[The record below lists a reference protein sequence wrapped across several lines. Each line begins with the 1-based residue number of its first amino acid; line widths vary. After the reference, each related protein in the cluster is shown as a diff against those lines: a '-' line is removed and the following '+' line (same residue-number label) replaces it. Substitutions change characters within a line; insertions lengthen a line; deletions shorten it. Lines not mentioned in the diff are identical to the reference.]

1 MKQSDSKKLI
11 IIGLDGATFDVLD
24 PYIQKGVLPNI
35 ERLIHEGVKGKL
47 ESTIPPVTGPSW
59 VSFMTGMWPGKHG
72 IYDFVKPMT
81 ESIKR
86 RAIRYNDIYV
96 PTIWN
101 YLNKAGK
108 KVGIVNLPM
117 TYPPPS
123 VNGFII
129 PGLLTPNA
137 EGEFAHPYGLMS
149 EVQQSAGEYVLDMWW
164 QKYGEAGVEKFLD
177 ELIYCTEQR
186 IKTMFYLVE
195 KKQWDIFIGVF
206 IGTDRIQHYLWQYI
220 HPDGKKLLTQRE
232 QKIVSRVTEYYRHL
246 DRFLGKLYEMFD
258 GKANIII
265 VSDHGFG
272 PLSGKLY
279 INRWLEENGYLY
291 VYRNRS
297 KMVSLKGRIFHLL
310 RSIVHAVDPLNLRKK
325 AGIRLRRME
334 RMSAYNFLDCI
345 NWTKTLAYSVS
356 STEQGIYLNLKG
368 REPDGIVN
376 GSGEYERIRD
386 EIIQRLKELRD
397 PKTGEKVVTQIF
409 KREVLYQG
417 SFVKNAPD
425 IILFLKNGEWLIDV
439 QLKEHLYE
447 DAGWH
452 TGFGTHRLDGIFI
465 GHGPN
470 IKKGAEITGLR
481 IVDIAPT
488 ILYQQG
494 LSIPDKMDGR
504 PILQIFNEEF
514 LKTRPLLYTH
524 DENHQSLK
532 KEDDRTLSEQ
542 ELEQIEKNLKGLGYL

>member
-1 MKQSDSKKLI
+1 VKQSDSKKLI

-47 ESTIPPVTGPSW
+47 DSTIPPVTGPSW

-72 IYDFVKPMT
+72 IYDFVKPMPN
-81 ESIKR
+81 SIKR
-86 RAIRYNDIYV
+86 QAISYQDIRSS
-96 PTIWN
+96 TIWS
-101 YLNKAGK
+101 YLDKAGK
-108 KVGIVNLPM
+108 KVGIVNLPI
-117 TYPPPS
+117 TYPTPK
-123 VNGFII
+123 VDGFII
-129 PGLLTPNA
+129 PGLLTPNT
-137 EGEFAHPYGLMS
+137 EGEFAYPEGLMA
-149 EVQQSAGEYVLDMWW
+149 ELHREIGEYVFDVWW
-164 QKYGEAGVEKFLD
+164 QRYGKSGVKKFLD
-177 ELIYCTEQR
+177 ELLYCTSQR
-186 IKTMFYLVE
+186 IKTMSYLLE
-195 KKQWDIFIGVF
+195 KKEWDVFTGVF
-206 IGTDRIQHYLWQYI
+206 IGTDRVQHYIWQYI
-220 HPDGKKLLTQRE
+220 HPRYEKGLTKRE
-232 QKIVSRVTEYYRHL
+232 QEIVSKIAEYYKQI
-246 DRFLGKLYEMFD
+246 DNFLGNLIKIFD
-258 GKANIII
+258 MKADII
-265 VSDHGFG
+265 VMSDHGFG
-272 PLSGKLY
+272 PLQKKVY
-279 INRWLEENGYLY
+279 INRWLEENGYLTIDRKKARL
-291 VYRNRS
+291 VSITRN
-297 KMVSLKGRIFHLL
+297 LLNLIRI
-310 RSIVHAVDPLNLRKK
+310 IVKALDYWNLRKK
-325 AGIRLRRME
+325 IQVKKRLH
-334 RMSAYNFLDCI
+334 RMSAYDFLDCI
-345 NWTKTLAYSVS
+345 NWSKTLAYSAS
-356 STEQGIYLNLKG
+356 STEQGIYINLRG
-368 REPDGIVN
+368 REPYGIVN
-376 GSGEYERIRD
+376 GGGEYERIRD

-397 PKTGEKVVTQIF
+397 PETGEKVVTQIF